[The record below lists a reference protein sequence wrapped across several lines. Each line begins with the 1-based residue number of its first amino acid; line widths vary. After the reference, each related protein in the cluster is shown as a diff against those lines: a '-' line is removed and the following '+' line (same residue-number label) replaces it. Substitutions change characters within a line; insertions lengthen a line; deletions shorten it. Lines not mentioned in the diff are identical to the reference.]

1 PRKFVHALDEMV
13 QRSVAVWL
21 CARSGRM
28 VTAHE
33 PRTCLVAE
41 LMTSKVRVDGSV
53 AAPPPPTFLIWA
65 ESVHGVPQRLFS
77 TESTEYS
84 GGQLAGSS
92 RSTALVGALMAKS
105 LL

>member
-1 PRKFVHALDEMV
+1 MV

-53 AAPPPPTFLIWA
+53 AAPPPPRFLIWA

-84 GGQLAGSS
+84 GGQL
-92 RSTALVGALMAKS
+92 VGAPVARTWVGEWMAMA
-105 LL
+105 LGD